1 MDMPKTTCG
10 GATRRDTTL
19 KQRHT
24 VRRFQGP
31 ARRPSWAAA
40 ASVWVGALTVALV
53 LVSGCA
59 GPPSQSDARPPQVDA
74 LDLAALHN
82 PDSPQFRGSCLGC
95 HADIMRR
102 STLKPGVK
110 EAHAAMV
117 PFLPDYNE
125 KAGVTNDNCRSC
137 HTKTDVVQHSG
148 VQIRKN
154 TDPSSC
160 AACHGK
166 NGMATRKF
174 YAE

>member
-1 MDMPKTTCG
+1 MDMPRMMCG
-10 GATRRDTTL
+10 GARREDTM
-19 KQRHT
+19 
-24 VRRFQGP
+24 P
-31 ARRPSWAAA
+31 AELWMGVLAI
-40 ASVWVGALTVALV
+40 ALV
-53 LVSGCA
+53 LVVAGCA
-59 GPPSQSDARPPQVDA
+59 GPPSQSEARPPQADA
-74 LDLAALHN
+74 QDLAALHN

-95 HADIMRR
+95 HADIMKR

-117 PFLPDYNE
+117 PFLPDYDE

-166 NGMATRKF
+166 NGPAAKKF